1 MGSTTFDPV
10 KVGFL
15 SGADDF
21 TEAERA
27 ELFLFD
33 TSRPGNANSGHSY
46 RRVGLGHED
55 KLALIEYLKTLAGPP
70 TAPYP

>member
-1 MGSTTFDPV
+1 MGSTSFDPV

-27 ELFLFD
+27 RLFLFD
-33 TSRPGNANSGHSY
+33 TSRPGNANIGH
-46 RRVGLGHED
+46 RLPAGGLGHED